1 MAGFLSKLLTLGEG
15 KQLKHYEATAAKIN
29 GLESEMQARSDQ
41 ELRALTAAFRER
53 AQNGED
59 LKSLLPEAF
68 AAVPVQASGG
78 ATTTVPST
86 SPTQVNPS
94 SAVPAP
100 TQY

>member
-53 AQNGED
+53 AQNG
-59 LKSLLPEAF
+59 
-68 AAVPVQASGG
+68 
-78 ATTTVPST
+78 
-86 SPTQVNPS
+86 
-94 SAVPAP
+94 
-100 TQY
+100 

>member
-68 AAVPVQASGG
+68 AAVREASVRTLGCV
-78 ATTTVPST
+78 TST
-86 SPTQVNPS
+86 CS
-94 SAVPAP
+94 SSVAWL
-100 TQY
+100 

>member
-15 KQLKHYEATAAKIN
+15 KQLKHYEATAATIN

-59 LKSLLPEAF
+59 LKSLTARSVRRRARGLGAHAG
-68 AAVPVQASGG
+68 AASLRRAAAS
-78 ATTTVPST
+78 A
-86 SPTQVNPS
+86 
-94 SAVPAP
+94 AWL
-100 TQY
+100 

>member
-68 AAVPVQASGG
+68 AAVARGLG
-78 ATTTVPST
+78 AHAGACVTST
-86 SPTQVNPS
+86 CSS
-94 SAVPAP
+94 SAAWL
-100 TQY
+100 

>member
-59 LKSLLPEAF
+59 LKSLLPKRSPPCARPRC
-68 AAVPVQASGG
+68 ARWGCV
-78 ATTTVPST
+78 TST
-86 SPTQVNPS
+86 CSS
-94 SAVPAP
+94 SAAWL
-100 TQY
+100 